1 MSNIEEV
8 NLSDAQETSVLLHS
22 GVANI
27 SRKIIAVMRDV
38 GYVQKAGHNDFQNYK
53 YATEA
58 DAIAALRPA
67 MIKHGLCMVPSV
79 ESITQDEYGNTNVT
93 IHYRILDE
101 DGNFMS
107 FRAAGSGNDKN
118 NKGVGDKGIYKALT
132 GASKYALLKT
142 FMMETG
148 DDPEVPNAQ
157 EKEGSFKQAEPKP
170 QPKAQP
176 KAVEIVDESDLSDA
190 REAFVMMIKECAE
203 SCTTQEELQ
212 ELWVGNKD
220 ELDKTKK
227 VNAKAHEELK
237 QFFKAK
243 KEAILKG
250 E

>member
-1 MSNIEEV
+1 
-8 NLSDAQETSVLLHS
+8 
-22 GVANI
+22 
-27 SRKIIAVMRDV
+27 MRDV

-67 MIKHGLCMVPSV
+67 MIKHGLCMIPSV
-79 ESITQDEYGNTNVT
+79 ESVEQDEWGNTNVLM
-93 IHYRILDE
+93 HYRILDE
-101 DGNFMS
+101 EGNFLS

-118 NKGVGDKGIYKALT
+118 SKGVGDKGIYKALT

-148 DDPEVPNAQ
+148 DDPEVPSQQ
-157 EKEGSFKQAEPKP
+157 EKESKPEPKP
-170 QPKAQP
+170 EVKPKA
-176 KAVEIVDESDLSDA
+176 EIVDESDLSDA

-203 SCTTQEELQ
+203 TCTTQEELQ
-212 ELWVGNKD
+212 ELWVGNKG

-227 VNAKAHEELK
+227 VNPTVHENLK

>member
-1 MSNIEEV
+1 M
-8 NLSDAQETSVLLHS
+8 HS

-27 SRKIIAVMRDV
+27 SKKIIAVMRDV

-67 MIKHGLCMVPSV
+67 MIKHGLCMIPSV
-79 ESITQDEYGNTNVT
+79 ESVEQDEWGNTNVLM
-93 IHYRILDE
+93 HYRILDE
-101 DGNFMS
+101 EGNFLS

-118 NKGVGDKGIYKALT
+118 SKGVGDKGIYKALT

-148 DDPEVPNAQ
+148 DDPEVPSQQ
-157 EKEGSFKQAEPKP
+157 EKESKPEPKP
-170 QPKAQP
+170 EVKPKA
-176 KAVEIVDESDLSDA
+176 EIVDESDLSDA

-203 SCTTQEELQ
+203 TCTTQEELQ
-212 ELWVGNKD
+212 ELWVGNKG

-227 VNAKAHEELK
+227 VNPTVHEDIK

>member
-1 MSNIEEV
+1 MSSIEEV
-8 NLSDAQETSVLLHS
+8 RLLDAPETTALLHS

-27 SRKIIAVMRDV
+27 SKKIIAVMRDV

-67 MIKHGLCMVPSV
+67 MIKHGLCMIPSV
-79 ESITQDEYGNTNVT
+79 ESVEQDDWGNTNVLM
-93 IHYRILDE
+93 HYRILDE
-101 DGNFMS
+101 EGNFLS

-118 NKGVGDKGIYKALT
+118 SKGVGDKGIYKALT

-148 DDPEVPNAQ
+148 DDPEVPSQQ
-157 EKEGSFKQAEPKP
+157 EKESKPEPKP
-170 QPKAQP
+170 EVKPKA
-176 KAVEIVDESDLSDA
+176 EIVDESDLSDA

-203 SCTTQEELQ
+203 TCTTQEELQ
-212 ELWVGNKD
+212 ELWVGNKG

-227 VNAKAHEELK
+227 VNPTVHEDLK

>member
-1 MSNIEEV
+1 
-8 NLSDAQETSVLLHS
+8 LHS

-67 MIKHGLCMVPSV
+67 MIKHGLCMIPSV
-79 ESITQDEYGNTNVT
+79 ESVEQDEWGNTNVLM
-93 IHYRILDE
+93 HYRILDE
-101 DGNFMS
+101 EGNFLS

-118 NKGVGDKGIYKALT
+118 SKGVGDKGIYKALT

-148 DDPEVPNAQ
+148 DDPEVPNQQ
-157 EKEGSFKQAEPKP
+157 EKESKPEPKP
-170 QPKAQP
+170 EVKPKA
-176 KAVEIVDESDLSDA
+176 EIVDESDLSDA

-203 SCTTQEELQ
+203 TCTTQEELQ
-212 ELWVGNKD
+212 ELWVGNKG

-227 VNAKAHEELK
+227 VSPTVHEDLK

>member
-1 MSNIEEV
+1 
-8 NLSDAQETSVLLHS
+8 
-22 GVANI
+22 
-27 SRKIIAVMRDV
+27 VMRDV

-67 MIKHGLCMVPSV
+67 MIKHGLCMIPSV
-79 ESITQDEYGNTNVT
+79 ESVEQDEWGNTNVLM
-93 IHYRILDE
+93 HYRILDE
-101 DGNFMS
+101 EGNFLS

-118 NKGVGDKGIYKALT
+118 SKGVGDKGIYKALT

-148 DDPEVPNAQ
+148 DDPEVPSQQ
-157 EKEGSFKQAEPKP
+157 EKESKPEPKP
-170 QPKAQP
+170 EVKPKA
-176 KAVEIVDESDLSDA
+176 EIVDESDLSDA

-203 SCTTQEELQ
+203 TCTTQEELQ
-212 ELWVGNKD
+212 ELWVGNKG

-227 VNAKAHEELK
+227 VNPTAHEDIK

>member
-1 MSNIEEV
+1 MSSIEEV
-8 NLSDAQETSVLLHS
+8 RLLDAPETTALLHS

-67 MIKHGLCMVPSV
+67 MIKHGLCMIPSV
-79 ESITQDEYGNTNVT
+79 ESVEQDEWGNTNVLM
-93 IHYRILDE
+93 HYRILDE
-101 DGNFMS
+101 EGNFLS

-118 NKGVGDKGIYKALT
+118 SKGVGDKGIYKALT

-148 DDPEVPNAQ
+148 DDPEVPSQQ
-157 EKEGSFKQAEPKP
+157 EKESKPEPKP
-170 QPKAQP
+170 EVKPKA
-176 KAVEIVDESDLSDA
+176 EIVDESDLSDA

-203 SCTTQEELQ
+203 TCTTQEELQ
-212 ELWVGNKD
+212 ELWVGNKG

-227 VNAKAHEELK
+227 VNPTVHEDLK

>member
-1 MSNIEEV
+1 
-8 NLSDAQETSVLLHS
+8 
-22 GVANI
+22 
-27 SRKIIAVMRDV
+27 VMRDV

-67 MIKHGLCMVPSV
+67 MIKHGLCMIPSV
-79 ESITQDEYGNTNVT
+79 ESVEQDEWGNTNVLM
-93 IHYRILDE
+93 HYRILDE
-101 DGNFMS
+101 EGNFLS

-118 NKGVGDKGIYKALT
+118 SKGVGDKGIYKALT

-148 DDPEVPNAQ
+148 DDPEVPNQQ
-157 EKEGSFKQAEPKP
+157 EKESKPEPKP
-170 QPKAQP
+170 EVKPKA
-176 KAVEIVDESDLSDA
+176 EIVDESDLSDA

-203 SCTTQEELQ
+203 TCTTQEELQ
-212 ELWVGNKD
+212 ELWVGNKG

-227 VNAKAHEELK
+227 VSPTVHEDIK

>member
-1 MSNIEEV
+1 
-8 NLSDAQETSVLLHS
+8 
-22 GVANI
+22 
-27 SRKIIAVMRDV
+27 VMRDV

-67 MIKHGLCMVPSV
+67 MIKHGLCMIPSV
-79 ESITQDEYGNTNVT
+79 ESVEQDEWGNTNVLM
-93 IHYRILDE
+93 HYRILDE
-101 DGNFMS
+101 EGNFLS

-148 DDPEVPNAQ
+148 DDPEVPSQQ
-157 EKEGSFKQAEPKP
+157 EKESKPEPKP
-170 QPKAQP
+170 EVKPKA
-176 KAVEIVDESDLSDA
+176 EIVDESDLSDA

-203 SCTTQEELQ
+203 TCTTQEELQ
-212 ELWVGNKD
+212 ELWVGNKG

-227 VNAKAHEELK
+227 VNPTVHEDLK

>member
-1 MSNIEEV
+1 M
-8 NLSDAQETSVLLHS
+8 HS
-22 GVANI
+22 GVASI
-27 SRKIIAVMRDV
+27 SKKIIAVMRDV

-58 DAIAALRPA
+58 DAVAALRPA
-67 MIKHGLCMVPSV
+67 MITHGLCMIPSV
-79 ESITQDEYGNTNVT
+79 ESVNQDEWGNTNVLM
-93 IHYRILDE
+93 HYRIFDE
-101 DGNFMS
+101 EGNFLS

-118 NKGVGDKGIYKALT
+118 SKGVGDKGIYKALT

-142 FMMETG
+142 FLMETG

-157 EKEGSFKQAEPKP
+157 EKDAPKKPEPQA
-170 QPKAQP
+170 
-176 KAVEIVDESDLSDA
+176 IIDESDLTDA

-203 SCTTQEELQ
+203 TCTTQEELQ
-212 ELWVGNKD
+212 ELWVGNKG

-227 VNAKAHEELK
+227 VNPKVHEDLK

>member
-1 MSNIEEV
+1 
-8 NLSDAQETSVLLHS
+8 
-22 GVANI
+22 
-27 SRKIIAVMRDV
+27 MRDV

-58 DAIAALRPA
+58 DAIAALRPM
-67 MIKHGLCMVPSV
+67 MIKHGLCMIPSV
-79 ESITQDEYGNTNVT
+79 ESVEQDEWGNTNVLM
-93 IHYRILDE
+93 HYRILDE
-101 DGNFMS
+101 DGNFLS

-118 NKGVGDKGIYKALT
+118 SKGVGDKGIYKALT

-148 DDPEVPNAQ
+148 DDPEVPSQQ
-157 EKEGSFKQAEPKP
+157 EKESKPEPKQEPKP
-170 QPKAQP
+170 EVKQ
-176 KAVEIVDESDLSDA
+176 IVDESDLSDA

-203 SCTTQEELQ
+203 TCTTQEELQ
-212 ELWVGNKD
+212 ELWVGNKG

-227 VNAKAHEELK
+227 VNPTVHEDIK

>member
-1 MSNIEEV
+1 
-8 NLSDAQETSVLLHS
+8 
-22 GVANI
+22 
-27 SRKIIAVMRDV
+27 MRDV

-58 DAIAALRPA
+58 DAIGALRPA
-67 MIKHGLCMVPSV
+67 MIKHGLCMIPSV
-79 ESITQDEYGNTNVT
+79 ESVEQDEWGNTNVLM
-93 IHYRILDE
+93 HYRILDE
-101 DGNFMS
+101 EGNFLS

-118 NKGVGDKGIYKALT
+118 SKGVGDKGIYKALT

-148 DDPEVPNAQ
+148 DDPEVPSQQ
-157 EKEGSFKQAEPKP
+157 EKESKPEPKP
-170 QPKAQP
+170 EVKPKA
-176 KAVEIVDESDLSDA
+176 EIVDESDLSDA

-203 SCTTQEELQ
+203 TCTTQEELQ
-212 ELWVGNKD
+212 ELWVGNKG

-227 VNAKAHEELK
+227 VNPTVHEDLK

>member
-1 MSNIEEV
+1 
-8 NLSDAQETSVLLHS
+8 
-22 GVANI
+22 
-27 SRKIIAVMRDV
+27 MRDV

-67 MIKHGLCMVPSV
+67 MIKHGLCMIPSV
-79 ESITQDEYGNTNVT
+79 ESVEQDEWGNTNVLM
-93 IHYRILDE
+93 HYRILDE
-101 DGNFMS
+101 EGNFLS

-118 NKGVGDKGIYKALT
+118 SKGVGDKGIYKALT

-148 DDPEVPNAQ
+148 DDPEVPNQQ
-157 EKEGSFKQAEPKP
+157 EKESKPEPKP
-170 QPKAQP
+170 EVKPKA
-176 KAVEIVDESDLSDA
+176 EIVDESDLSDA

-203 SCTTQEELQ
+203 TCTTQEELQ
-212 ELWVGNKD
+212 ELWVGNKG

-227 VNAKAHEELK
+227 VSPTVHEDIK

>member
-1 MSNIEEV
+1 
-8 NLSDAQETSVLLHS
+8 LHS

-67 MIKHGLCMVPSV
+67 MIKHGLCMIPSV
-79 ESITQDEYGNTNVT
+79 ESVEQDEWGNTNVLM
-93 IHYRILDE
+93 HYRILDE
-101 DGNFMS
+101 EGNFLS

-118 NKGVGDKGIYKALT
+118 SKGVGDKGIYKALT

-148 DDPEVPNAQ
+148 DDPEVPSQQ
-157 EKEGSFKQAEPKP
+157 EKESKPEPKP
-170 QPKAQP
+170 EVKPKA
-176 KAVEIVDESDLSDA
+176 EIVDESDLSDA

-203 SCTTQEELQ
+203 TCTTQEELQ
-212 ELWVGNKD
+212 ELWVGNKG

-227 VNAKAHEELK
+227 VSPTVHEDLK

>member
-8 NLSDAQETSVLLHS
+8 RLLDAPETTALLHS
-22 GVANI
+22 GVDNI
-27 SRKIIAVMRDV
+27 SRKIIAVVRDV

-67 MIKHGLCMVPSV
+67 MIKHGLCMIPSV
-79 ESITQDEYGNTNVT
+79 ESVEQDEWGNTNVLM
-93 IHYRILDE
+93 HYRILDE
-101 DGNFMS
+101 EGNFLS

-118 NKGVGDKGIYKALT
+118 SKGVGDKGIYKALT

-148 DDPEVPNAQ
+148 DDPEVPSQQ
-157 EKEGSFKQAEPKP
+157 EKESKPEPKP
-170 QPKAQP
+170 EVKPKA
-176 KAVEIVDESDLSDA
+176 EIVDESDLSDA

-203 SCTTQEELQ
+203 TCTTQEELQ
-212 ELWVGNKD
+212 ELWVGNKG

-227 VNAKAHEELK
+227 VNPTVHEDLK

>member
-1 MSNIEEV
+1 M
-8 NLSDAQETSVLLHS
+8 HS

-27 SRKIIAVMRDV
+27 SKKIIAVMRDV

-67 MIKHGLCMVPSV
+67 MIKHGLCMIPSV
-79 ESITQDEYGNTNVT
+79 ESVEQDEWGNTNVLM
-93 IHYRILDE
+93 HYRILDE
-101 DGNFMS
+101 EGNFLS

-118 NKGVGDKGIYKALT
+118 SKGVGDKGIYKALT

-148 DDPEVPNAQ
+148 DDPEVPSQQ
-157 EKEGSFKQAEPKP
+157 EKESKPEPKP
-170 QPKAQP
+170 EVKPKA
-176 KAVEIVDESDLSDA
+176 EIVDESDLSDA

-203 SCTTQEELQ
+203 TCTTQEELQ
-212 ELWVGNKD
+212 ELWVGNKG

-227 VNAKAHEELK
+227 VNPTVHENLK

>member
-1 MSNIEEV
+1 
-8 NLSDAQETSVLLHS
+8 LHS

-27 SRKIIAVMRDV
+27 SKKIIAVMRDV

-67 MIKHGLCMVPSV
+67 MIKHGLCMIPSV
-79 ESITQDEYGNTNVT
+79 ESVEQDEWGNTNVLM
-93 IHYRILDE
+93 HYRILDE
-101 DGNFMS
+101 EGNFLS

-118 NKGVGDKGIYKALT
+118 SKGVGDKGIYKALT

-148 DDPEVPNAQ
+148 DDPEVPSQQ
-157 EKEGSFKQAEPKP
+157 EKESKPEPKP
-170 QPKAQP
+170 EVKPKA
-176 KAVEIVDESDLSDA
+176 EIVDESDLSDA

-203 SCTTQEELQ
+203 TCTTQEELQ
-212 ELWVGNKD
+212 ELWVGNKG

-227 VNAKAHEELK
+227 VNPTVHEDLK

>member
-1 MSNIEEV
+1 M
-8 NLSDAQETSVLLHS
+8 HS

-27 SRKIIAVMRDV
+27 SKKIIAVMRDV

-67 MIKHGLCMVPSV
+67 MIKHGLCMIPSV
-79 ESITQDEYGNTNVT
+79 ESVEQDEWGNTNVLM
-93 IHYRILDE
+93 HYRILDE
-101 DGNFMS
+101 EGNFLS

-118 NKGVGDKGIYKALT
+118 SKGVGDKGIYKALT

-148 DDPEVPNAQ
+148 DDPEVPSQQ
-157 EKEGSFKQAEPKP
+157 EKESKPEPKP
-170 QPKAQP
+170 EVKPKA
-176 KAVEIVDESDLSDA
+176 EIVDESDLSDA

-203 SCTTQEELQ
+203 TCTTQEELQ
-212 ELWVGNKD
+212 ELWVGNKG

-227 VNAKAHEELK
+227 VNPTVHEDLK

>member
-1 MSNIEEV
+1 
-8 NLSDAQETSVLLHS
+8 
-22 GVANI
+22 
-27 SRKIIAVMRDV
+27 MRDV

-58 DAIAALRPA
+58 DAIGALRPA
-67 MIKHGLCMVPSV
+67 MIKHGLCMIPSV
-79 ESITQDEYGNTNVT
+79 ESVEQDEWGNTNVLM
-93 IHYRILDE
+93 HYRILDE
-101 DGNFMS
+101 EGNFLS

-118 NKGVGDKGIYKALT
+118 SKGVGDKGIYKALT

-148 DDPEVPNAQ
+148 DDPEVPSQQ
-157 EKEGSFKQAEPKP
+157 EKESKPEPKP
-170 QPKAQP
+170 EVKPKA
-176 KAVEIVDESDLSDA
+176 EIVDESDLSDA

-203 SCTTQEELQ
+203 TCTTQEELQ
-212 ELWVGNKD
+212 ELWVGNKG

-227 VNAKAHEELK
+227 VSPTVHEDLK

>member
-1 MSNIEEV
+1 
-8 NLSDAQETSVLLHS
+8 
-22 GVANI
+22 
-27 SRKIIAVMRDV
+27 VMRDV

-67 MIKHGLCMVPSV
+67 MIKHGLCMIPSV
-79 ESITQDEYGNTNVT
+79 ESVEQDEWGNTNVLM
-93 IHYRILDE
+93 HYRILDE
-101 DGNFMS
+101 EGNFLS

-118 NKGVGDKGIYKALT
+118 SKGVGDKGIYKALT

-148 DDPEVPNAQ
+148 DDPEVPSQQ
-157 EKEGSFKQAEPKP
+157 EKESKPEPKQEPKP
-170 QPKAQP
+170 EVKQ
-176 KAVEIVDESDLSDA
+176 IVDESDLSDA

-203 SCTTQEELQ
+203 TCTTQEELQ
-212 ELWVGNKD
+212 ELWVGNKG

-227 VNAKAHEELK
+227 VNPTVHEDLK

>member
-1 MSNIEEV
+1 M
-8 NLSDAQETSVLLHS
+8 
-22 GVANI
+22 
-27 SRKIIAVMRDV
+27 MRDV

-67 MIKHGLCMVPSV
+67 MIKHGLCMIPSV
-79 ESITQDEYGNTNVT
+79 ESVEQDEWGNTNVLM
-93 IHYRILDE
+93 HYRILDE
-101 DGNFMS
+101 EGNFLS

-118 NKGVGDKGIYKALT
+118 SKGVGDKGIYKALT

-148 DDPEVPNAQ
+148 DDPEVPNQQ
-157 EKEGSFKQAEPKP
+157 EKESKPEPKP
-170 QPKAQP
+170 EVKPKA
-176 KAVEIVDESDLSDA
+176 EIVDESDLSDA

-203 SCTTQEELQ
+203 TCTTQEELQ
-212 ELWVGNKD
+212 ELWVGNKG

-227 VNAKAHEELK
+227 VSPTVHEDLK

>member
-1 MSNIEEV
+1 MSSIEEV
-8 NLSDAQETSVLLHS
+8 RLLDAPETTALLHS

-27 SRKIIAVMRDV
+27 SKKIIAVMRDV

-58 DAIAALRPA
+58 DAIAALRPI
-67 MIKHGLCMVPSV
+67 MIKHGLCMIPSV
-79 ESITQDEYGNTNVT
+79 ESVEQDEWGNTNVLM
-93 IHYRILDE
+93 HYRILDE
-101 DGNFMS
+101 EGNFLS

-118 NKGVGDKGIYKALT
+118 SKGVGDKGIYKALT

-148 DDPEVPNAQ
+148 DDPEVPSQQ
-157 EKEGSFKQAEPKP
+157 EKESKPEPKP
-170 QPKAQP
+170 EVKPKA
-176 KAVEIVDESDLSDA
+176 EIVDESDLSDA

-203 SCTTQEELQ
+203 TCTTQEELQ
-212 ELWVGNKD
+212 ELWVGNKG

-227 VNAKAHEELK
+227 VSPTVHEDLK

>member
-1 MSNIEEV
+1 MSSIEEV
-8 NLSDAQETSVLLHS
+8 RLLDAPETTVLLHS

-27 SRKIIAVMRDV
+27 SKKIIAVMRDV

-67 MIKHGLCMVPSV
+67 MIKHGLCMIPSV
-79 ESITQDEYGNTNVT
+79 ESVEQDEWGNTNVLM
-93 IHYRILDE
+93 HYRILDE
-101 DGNFMS
+101 EGNFLS

-118 NKGVGDKGIYKALT
+118 SKGVGDKGIYKALT

-148 DDPEVPNAQ
+148 DDPEVPSQQ
-157 EKEGSFKQAEPKP
+157 EKESKPEPKP
-170 QPKAQP
+170 EVKPKA
-176 KAVEIVDESDLSDA
+176 EIVDESDLSDA

-203 SCTTQEELQ
+203 TCTTQEELQ
-212 ELWVGNKD
+212 ELWVGNKG

-227 VNAKAHEELK
+227 VNPTVHEDLK

>member
-1 MSNIEEV
+1 M
-8 NLSDAQETSVLLHS
+8 HS

-27 SRKIIAVMRDV
+27 SKKIIAVMRDV

-67 MIKHGLCMVPSV
+67 MIKHGLCMIPSV
-79 ESITQDEYGNTNVT
+79 ESVEQDEWGNTN
-93 IHYRILDE
+93 ILMHYRILDE
-101 DGNFMS
+101 EGNFLS

-118 NKGVGDKGIYKALT
+118 SKGVGDKGIYKALT

-148 DDPEVPNAQ
+148 DDPEVPSQQ
-157 EKEGSFKQAEPKP
+157 EKESKPEPKP
-170 QPKAQP
+170 EVKPKA
-176 KAVEIVDESDLSDA
+176 EIVDESDLSDA

-203 SCTTQEELQ
+203 TCTTQEELQ
-212 ELWVGNKD
+212 ELWVGNKG

-227 VNAKAHEELK
+227 VNPTVHENLK

>member
-1 MSNIEEV
+1 MSSIEEV
-8 NLSDAQETSVLLHS
+8 KLLDAPETTALLHS

-67 MIKHGLCMVPSV
+67 MIKHGLCMIPSV
-79 ESITQDEYGNTNVT
+79 ESVEQDEWGNTNVLM
-93 IHYRILDE
+93 HYRILDE
-101 DGNFMS
+101 EGNFLS

-118 NKGVGDKGIYKALT
+118 SKGVGDKGIYKALT

-148 DDPEVPNAQ
+148 DDPEVPSQQ
-157 EKEGSFKQAEPKP
+157 EKESKPEPKP
-170 QPKAQP
+170 EVKPKA
-176 KAVEIVDESDLSDA
+176 EIVDESDLSDA

-203 SCTTQEELQ
+203 TCTTQEELQ
-212 ELWVGNKD
+212 ELWVGNKG

-227 VNAKAHEELK
+227 VSPTVHEDLK

>member
-1 MSNIEEV
+1 MGMSSIEEV
-8 NLSDAQETSVLLHS
+8 KLLDAPETTVLLHS

-27 SRKIIAVMRDV
+27 SKKIIAVMRDV

-67 MIKHGLCMVPSV
+67 MIKHGLCMIPSV
-79 ESITQDEYGNTNVT
+79 ESVEQDEWGNTNVLM
-93 IHYRILDE
+93 HYRILDE
-101 DGNFMS
+101 DGNFLS

-118 NKGVGDKGIYKALT
+118 SKGVGDKGIYKALT

-148 DDPEVPNAQ
+148 DDPEVPSQQ
-157 EKEGSFKQAEPKP
+157 EKESKPEPKP
-170 QPKAQP
+170 EVKPKA
-176 KAVEIVDESDLSDA
+176 EIVDESDLSDA

-203 SCTTQEELQ
+203 TCTTQEELQ
-212 ELWVGNKD
+212 ELWVGNKG

-227 VNAKAHEELK
+227 VNPTVHEDLK

>member
-1 MSNIEEV
+1 M
-8 NLSDAQETSVLLHS
+8 
-22 GVANI
+22 
-27 SRKIIAVMRDV
+27 MRDV

-67 MIKHGLCMVPSV
+67 MIKHGLCMIPSV
-79 ESITQDEYGNTNVT
+79 ESVEQDEWGNTNVLM
-93 IHYRILDE
+93 HYRILDE
-101 DGNFMS
+101 EGNFLS

-118 NKGVGDKGIYKALT
+118 SKGVGDKGIYKALT

-148 DDPEVPNAQ
+148 DDPEVPSQQ
-157 EKEGSFKQAEPKP
+157 EKESKPEPKP
-170 QPKAQP
+170 EVKPKA
-176 KAVEIVDESDLSDA
+176 EIVDESDLSDA

-203 SCTTQEELQ
+203 TCTTQEELQ
-212 ELWVGNKD
+212 ELWVGNKG
-220 ELDKTKK
+220 ELDNTKK
-227 VNAKAHEELK
+227 VSPTVHEDLK

>member
-1 MSNIEEV
+1 MSSIEEV
-8 NLSDAQETSVLLHS
+8 RLLDAPETTALLHS

-67 MIKHGLCMVPSV
+67 MIKHGLCMIPSV
-79 ESITQDEYGNTNVT
+79 ESVEQDEWGNTNVLM
-93 IHYRILDE
+93 HYRILDE
-101 DGNFMS
+101 DGNFLS

-118 NKGVGDKGIYKALT
+118 SKGVGDKGIYKALT

-148 DDPEVPNAQ
+148 DDPEVPSQQ
-157 EKEGSFKQAEPKP
+157 EKESKPEPKP
-170 QPKAQP
+170 EVKPKA
-176 KAVEIVDESDLSDA
+176 EIVDESDLSDA

-203 SCTTQEELQ
+203 TCTTQEELQ
-212 ELWVGNKD
+212 ELWVGNKG

-227 VNAKAHEELK
+227 VNPTVHEDLK

>member
-1 MSNIEEV
+1 
-8 NLSDAQETSVLLHS
+8 
-22 GVANI
+22 
-27 SRKIIAVMRDV
+27 MRDV

-67 MIKHGLCMVPSV
+67 MIKHGLCMIPSV
-79 ESITQDEYGNTNVT
+79 ESVEQDEWGNTNVLM
-93 IHYRILDE
+93 HYRILDE
-101 DGNFMS
+101 EGNFLS

-148 DDPEVPNAQ
+148 DDPEVPSQQ
-157 EKEGSFKQAEPKP
+157 EKESKPEPKP
-170 QPKAQP
+170 EVKPKA
-176 KAVEIVDESDLSDA
+176 IVDEADLSDA

-203 SCTTQEELQ
+203 TCTTQEELQ
-212 ELWVGNKD
+212 ELWVGNKG

-227 VNAKAHEELK
+227 VNPTVHEDLK

>member
-1 MSNIEEV
+1 
-8 NLSDAQETSVLLHS
+8 
-22 GVANI
+22 
-27 SRKIIAVMRDV
+27 MRDV

-58 DAIAALRPA
+58 DAIGALRPA
-67 MIKHGLCMVPSV
+67 MIKHGLCMIPSV
-79 ESITQDEYGNTNVT
+79 ESVEQDEWGNTNVLM
-93 IHYRILDE
+93 HYRILDE
-101 DGNFMS
+101 EGNFLS

-118 NKGVGDKGIYKALT
+118 SKGVGDKGIYKALT

-148 DDPEVPNAQ
+148 DDPEVPNQQ
-157 EKEGSFKQAEPKP
+157 EKESKPEPKP
-170 QPKAQP
+170 EVKPKA
-176 KAVEIVDESDLSDA
+176 EIVDESDLSDA

-203 SCTTQEELQ
+203 TCTTQEELQ
-212 ELWVGNKD
+212 ELWVGNKG

-227 VNAKAHEELK
+227 VSPTVHEDLK

>member
-1 MSNIEEV
+1 M
-8 NLSDAQETSVLLHS
+8 HS

-27 SRKIIAVMRDV
+27 SKKIIAVMRDV

-58 DAIAALRPA
+58 DAIGALRPA
-67 MIKHGLCMVPSV
+67 MIKHGLCMIPSV
-79 ESITQDEYGNTNVT
+79 ESVEQDEWGNTNVLM
-93 IHYRILDE
+93 HYRILDE
-101 DGNFMS
+101 EGNFLS

-118 NKGVGDKGIYKALT
+118 SKGVGDKGIYKALT

-148 DDPEVPNAQ
+148 DDPEVPSQQ
-157 EKEGSFKQAEPKP
+157 EKESKPEPKP
-170 QPKAQP
+170 EVKPKA
-176 KAVEIVDESDLSDA
+176 EIVDESDLSDA

-203 SCTTQEELQ
+203 TCTTQEELQ
-212 ELWVGNKD
+212 ELWVGNKG

-227 VNAKAHEELK
+227 VSPTVHEDLK

>member
-1 MSNIEEV
+1 
-8 NLSDAQETSVLLHS
+8 
-22 GVANI
+22 
-27 SRKIIAVMRDV
+27 
-38 GYVQKAGHNDFQNYK
+38 VQKAGHNDFQNYK

-58 DAIAALRPA
+58 DAIAALRPI
-67 MIKHGLCMVPSV
+67 MIKHGLCMIPSV
-79 ESITQDEYGNTNVT
+79 ESVEQDEWGNTNVLM
-93 IHYRILDE
+93 HYRILDE
-101 DGNFMS
+101 DGNFLS

-118 NKGVGDKGIYKALT
+118 SKGVGDKGIYKALT

-148 DDPEVPNAQ
+148 DDPEVPSQQ
-157 EKEGSFKQAEPKP
+157 EKESKPEPKP
-170 QPKAQP
+170 EVKPKA
-176 KAVEIVDESDLSDA
+176 EIVDESDLSDA

-203 SCTTQEELQ
+203 TCTTQEELQ
-212 ELWVGNKD
+212 ELWVGNKG

-227 VNAKAHEELK
+227 VNPTVHEDLK